1 MQTLLSIIDW
11 TLFIILSSCVFYL
24 LYYAVLSLFYREH
37 KYITKNNQV
46 KIAVIFP
53 AYKEDAV
60 IIKSVS
66 DFLEQDYPKDLYDIY
81 VVSDNMTA
89 ETNASLKRLPI
100 SVLEVDFENSS
111 KAKALNLAMKY
122 IDVEDYSIVVIMD
135 ADNRT
140 IPSFLSQINNAFNN
154 GTIALQAHRTTDSE
168 LSDIALLDSISE
180 EINNGIFRKGHNA
193 VRLSAALAGSGMA
206 FNAKWFKDNVALL
219 NSVGEDK
226 ELEALLLQQN
236 IFIQYIDSLPVF
248 DEKTSKVKA
257 ISNQRK
263 RWISV
268 QYEILSKVVC
278 DLPIALIRGNID
290 YADKIIQ
297 WLLPPRLVQLA
308 LILVL
313 TIASLFIQTDY
324 IYFKWCILFLCQML
338 ALIIPVPRI
347 YLNKRLLKV
356 LFFKLPALICVTV
369 ISMFRLKGASK
380 TFIHT
385 QHGK

>member
-268 QYEILSKVVC
+268 QYEILSKVVR

-338 ALIIPVPRI
+338 ALVIPVPRI

>member
-168 LSDIALLDSISE
+168 LSDIALLDCISE

-338 ALIIPVPRI
+338 ALVIPVPRI

>member
-37 KYITKNNQV
+37 KYITKNNQA

-168 LSDIALLDSISE
+168 LSDIALLDCISE

-338 ALIIPVPRI
+338 ALVIPVPRI